1 MRVIDAEELFNR
13 VGQIKPKNKQQY
25 EDIGM
30 FMNMITNSNTV
41 ERRHKGHWIRCDILQ
56 EFKCSECRMCF
67 KNKSNPCPNCG
78 TEMES
83 DE

>member
-1 MRVIDAEELFNR
+1 MRLIDAEELFNR

-41 ERRHKGHWIRCDILQ
+41 ERKGHWIKCKNDY
-56 EFKCSECRMCF
+56 ECSECGGRNGWHYDYCHD
-67 KNKSNPCPNCG
+67 CG
-78 TEMES
+78 AEMES
-83 DE
+83 NE